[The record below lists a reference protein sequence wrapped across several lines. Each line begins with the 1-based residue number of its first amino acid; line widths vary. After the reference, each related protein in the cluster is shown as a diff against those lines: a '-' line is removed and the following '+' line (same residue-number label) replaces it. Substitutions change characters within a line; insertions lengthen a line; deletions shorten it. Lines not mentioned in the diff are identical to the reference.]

1 MTNAFRWHEGY
12 SVGVQQFD
20 ADHRRLL
27 NLAEEMVLAAR
38 QQAQPLTAGEVL
50 EDLIAYAEE
59 HFLHE
64 ERLMQT
70 TGYAG
75 LQEHQTEHRRLLD
88 EIRRYQ
94 ADMGQGRVNA
104 DDVARYVAD
113 WIFGHIDSED
123 RKYGDH
129 LNGRGYR

>member
-1 MTNAFRWHEGY
+1 
-12 SVGVQQFD
+12 VQQFD

-75 LQEHQTEHRRLLD
+75 LQEHQVEHRRLLD

>member
-75 LQEHQTEHRRLLD
+75 LQEHQVEHRRLLD